1 MQLDSDQPFS
11 PGGRQS
17 RRITDNDDTSI
28 DRQSGQL
35 TWKAQNKHFVVEDD
49 HCGVHLIKNA
59 LGGSRRGLFESVMTL
74 RPPISPSVRGD
85 LSVVVTFFDD
95 QQRDNTLDTA
105 QGAVPMIYIGSQ
117 EPSDGR

>member
-74 RPPISPSVRGD
+74 RPPLAQVFAAISP
-85 LSVVVTFFDD
+85 L
-95 QQRDNTLDTA
+95 L
-105 QGAVPMIYIGSQ
+105 
-117 EPSDGR
+117 